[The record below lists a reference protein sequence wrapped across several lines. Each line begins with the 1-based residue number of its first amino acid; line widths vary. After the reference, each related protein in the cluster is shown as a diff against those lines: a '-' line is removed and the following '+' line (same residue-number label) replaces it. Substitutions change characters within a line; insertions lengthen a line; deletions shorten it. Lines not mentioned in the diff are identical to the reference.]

1 MCIVLN
7 WIYLW
12 NPSIFELKQRAVNLN
27 WEGRNFTVQTLCP
40 APYRH
45 LVAAYLKYRASDEV

>member
-1 MCIVLN
+1 MLN